1 MNFFQPSWIY
11 LENLY
16 GKDVLENVCIEEIYF
31 GKWKS
36 PIEKGYLI
44 YVIATLKHPPKNKLK
59 NWYNAIGANIVLTF
73 FGYFGF
79 GYFNFSMRKLL
90 KIKNKNAKI
99 LIKETEMN
107 NNIMKIKIKLNN
119 NEIGFYAHQMSV
131 GVSRIVI
138 E

>member
-44 YVIATLKHPPKNKLK
+44 YVIATLKRPPKNKLK
-59 NWYNAIGANIVLTF
+59 NWNNAIGANIVLTF

-99 LIKETEMN
+99 LIKKIETSK
-107 NNIMKIKIKLNN
+107 NIMKIELKLYDC
-119 NEIGFYAHQMSV
+119 EMWFYAYQMSV

>member
-59 NWYNAIGANIVLTF
+59 NWNNAIGANIVLTF

-90 KIKNKNAKI
+90 KIK
-99 LIKETEMN
+99 
-107 NNIMKIKIKLNN
+107 LNN